1 MAATAQSHLERAELE
16 AVLQSGIFHRA
27 PNLASFL
34 RYVCER
40 YFEGDA
46 GQIKEYSIAVEA
58 LGRHSDFDQKKDSIV
73 RVEAHRL
80 RKRLNDYYAREGAT
94 HPVQIV
100 IPNGRYSPEFK
111 YTDTYSNKD
120 TDFGNP
126 VVEAP
131 AEIEVVSLD
140 SYCLQEDTAHPE
152 VLAAFSSGESGAEA
166 ANEDTNNASG
176 GPRPSVFIILL
187 AIVIAAMI
195 GFAVWARLH
204 SRSFLPDEIWK
215 GSSAVPIARE
225 YRFLA
230 GYHGVPFQDRQGRT
244 WQPDAYYSGGQSH
257 NAPSGR
263 FFEAIPDPGF
273 LRSFREGTFRYD
285 IPVREGTYEVHLY
298 FAETQFGDGNSRGAE
313 TGRLFNVSLN
323 DRTVLNLF
331 DVAAEA
337 GAQNRLLERVFK
349 DVRPAKDGK
358 IHLNFEGVSPQ
369 AFLNAA
375 EILESDPGRT
385 RPVRVVASETS
396 VIDAEGQVWS
406 ADQYFVGGRS
416 VKREDGIV
424 ESPSKQL
431 YEGER
436 YGNFSYHIPLAPGK
450 YRVRLFFAETWFGSK
465 LPFAPSEVIGA
476 RIFNVFANGVA
487 LLRDFDIARE
497 AQGSKTGVEK
507 TFENLEPN
515 AQGKIDLEFVPVR
528 NYAEV
533 NAIEVTQMP

>member
-16 AVLQSGIFHRA
+16 AVLRSGIFNRA

-58 LGRHSDFDQKKDSIV
+58 LGRPSDFDQKKDSIV

-80 RKRLNDYYAREGAT
+80 RKRLNDYYAGEGAT
-94 HPVQIV
+94 HPVQIL

-111 YTDTYSNKD
+111 YTDTHSNKD
-120 TDFGNP
+120 TDFGNA
-126 VVEAP
+126 VVEAST
-131 AEIEVVSLD
+131 ETEVVSLD
-140 SYCLQEDTAHPE
+140 SSCLQEDTAHTQARTGL
-152 VLAAFSSGESGAEA
+152 VSQESGAERSS
-166 ANEDTNNASG
+166 EDPDKTPG
-176 GPRPSVFIILL
+176 GRRPSVFIILL

-195 GFAVWARLH
+195 AFSVWARLH
-204 SRSFLPDEIWK
+204 SSSLLPDEIWK
-215 GSSAVPIARE
+215 GPSSVPVARD

-244 WQPDAYYSGGQSH
+244 WQPDAYYVGGQSH
-257 NAPSGR
+257 NAPVGR
-263 FFEAIPDPGF
+263 FFEATPDPGF

-313 TGRLFNVSLN
+313 TGRLFRISLN
-323 DRTVLNLF
+323 DHVVLDLF
-331 DVAAEA
+331 DAAAEA

-349 DVRPAKDGK
+349 DIKPAKDGK
-358 IHLNFEGVSPQ
+358 IHLNFEGVSLQ

-375 EILESDPGRT
+375 EILGSVPGRT
-385 RPVRVVASETS
+385 RPVRVVASESS

-406 ADQYFVGGRS
+406 ADRYFIGGRL
-416 VKREDGIV
+416 VKREEGMVD
-424 ESPSKQL
+424 SPSKQL

-487 LLRDFDIARE
+487 LLRDFDVAKE
-497 AQGSKTGVEK
+497 AQGSKRGVEK
-507 TFENLEPN
+507 TFDNLEPN
-515 AQGKIDLEFVPVR
+515 AQGKIVLEFVPVR
-528 NYAEV
+528 NYAEI